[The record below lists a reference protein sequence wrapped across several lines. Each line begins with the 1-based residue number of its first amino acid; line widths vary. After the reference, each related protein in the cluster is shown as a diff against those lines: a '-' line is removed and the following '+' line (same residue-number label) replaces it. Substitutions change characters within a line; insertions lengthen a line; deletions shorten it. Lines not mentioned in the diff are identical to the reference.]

1 MTTEPVFPFRIASAH
16 HALRHVFVRDLL
28 LEAIIGVHRHEKRKR
43 QPIRINVDLTVTEQK
58 KNATRDR
65 LAEVVDYESVVQ
77 GIRALVE
84 AGHVNLVETLA
95 ERIAAQC
102 LEDKRVL
109 AVRVRVE
116 KLAALPDAASVGVEI
131 ERVRAP

>member
-1 MTTEPVFPFRIASAH
+1 MSTEPVFPFRIANAE
-16 HALRHVFVRDLL
+16 HALRHVFVRDLM

-43 QPIRINVDLTVTEQK
+43 QPIRINVDLTVSEQE
-58 KNATRDR
+58 NATGDR
-65 LAEVVDYESVVQ
+65 LAEVVDYEAVVQ
-77 GIRALVE
+77 GIRALV
-84 AGHVNLVETLA
+84 ASGHVNLVETLA

-102 LEDKRVL
+102 LADKRVL

-116 KLAALPDAASVGVEI
+116 KLAALPDAGSVGVEI